1 MLDAVS
7 PQMAIFTVGYRNR
20 FGHPKAD
27 IVDRYSRRGIR
38 TYCSD
43 VDGAVLLRF
52 NEKEG
57 LIA

>member
-1 MLDAVS
+1 
-7 PQMAIFTVGYRNR
+7 MAIFTVGYRNR
-20 FGHPKAD
+20 FGNPKAD

-43 VDGAVLLRF
+43 VDGTVLLRF